1 MATIRLDSRE
11 QAFVDE
17 QVETGAYQD
26 ADAVLREALALL
38 RKRDEKVAR
47 LRGLIQ
53 EGIDDIENGRV
64 YEYDTAEELL
74 KDIQQMAASQQSKPE
89 TDH

>member
-64 YEYDTAEELL
+64 YEYETAEEFL
-74 KDIQQMAASQQSKPE
+74 KDIQQMAASQQSTPE